1 MHRLERRVAK
11 LEPRS
16 VGDEAAS
23 TGAKERILARISAMA
38 ERGRASGAPLSSDA
52 EQQQALERV
61 TEYLRMK
68 FG

>member
-23 TGAKERILARISAMA
+23 TGAKERLWARISALA
-38 ERGRASGAPLSSDA
+38 ERRRASGAPLPTDA
-52 EQQQALERV
+52 ESNKHASA
-61 TEYLRMK
+61 
-68 FG
+68 

>member
-16 VGDEAAS
+16 VGNGAAS

-38 ERGRASGAPLSSDA
+38 ERRRASGAPLPTDA
-52 EQQQALERV
+52 EQQQGRERV
-61 TEYLRMK
+61 MEFLRLNI
-68 FG
+68 G